1 MPRCVQPSASRA
13 GAQRSRPRPAHG
25 MTSRT
30 ALSFFAGNNQRS
42 RVLFPS
48 VLATTAASFFDSARV
63 QKRQDALTDGIQ
75 TVKTL
80 DSNPDPLSFEAQPEA
95 QSSPHSSA
103 TALFSRNGIA
113 HPASDAGSD
122 EISTLLRESSVP
134 NADEAMTAAESQAKL
149 PPQPALEK
157 AETARPAGRSAA
169 DSVTAEPRVDL
180 TGIFRKVQLEQV
192 SESQKAG
199 TQGFTQMFESLS
211 AANGRASSSVPASI
225 HDKAPE
231 VGASA
236 EKKPVSMEQREDVL
250 PRYTVDRDIHQHS
263 APPPLVQGEFTRLF
277 QRLDHEEPASAR
289 SASAHMEERLST
301 APSPLGGGFTQLLR
315 TLSAEAEAE
324 VPAFPQAPAPLLP
337 QPSNGPGEFTR
348 IISGSMLREAQG
360 RTGRPEAGAAARPEE
375 AQTPAPQMAVNAA
388 PPAAVPSM
396 APAMPAAPPA
406 MMFAPQQFVAPPPPP
421 IAAMPLP
428 QITPPPPPPATPA
441 NKLQRYIPLLLIA
454 NLFLMLLVLILVAFV
469 LLHHR

>member
-1 MPRCVQPSASRA
+1 
-13 GAQRSRPRPAHG
+13 
-25 MTSRT
+25 
-30 ALSFFAGNNQRS
+30 
-42 RVLFPS
+42 
-48 VLATTAASFFDSARV
+48 
-63 QKRQDALTDGIQ
+63 
-75 TVKTL
+75 VKTL
-80 DSNPDPLSFEAQPEA
+80 DSTPDPQSFESQPEA

-113 HPASDAGSD
+113 HPAPDAGSD

-134 NADEAMTAAESQAKL
+134 NADEAKTAAESQAKL

-157 AETARPAGRSAA
+157 AETARPVGRSAA
-169 DSVTAEPRVDL
+169 DSVPAEPRVDL

-192 SESQKAG
+192 SETQKAG

-211 AANGRASSSVPASI
+211 AANGRASSAVPASI

-231 VGASA
+231 VEASA
-236 EKKPVSMEQREDVL
+236 ENKPMSMEQREDVL

-263 APPPLVQGEFTRLF
+263 TPPPLAQGEFTRLF
-277 QRLDHEEPASAR
+277 QRLDHEEPTSAR
-289 SASAHMEERLST
+289 SAWAHMDERLST
-301 APSPLGGGFTQLLR
+301 APSSSPLGGGFTQLLR

-360 RTGRPEAGAAARPEE
+360 RTGRPEAGTTARPEE
-375 AQTPAPQMAVNAA
+375 AQTPAPQIAVNAA
-388 PPAAVPSM
+388 PPAAVPGM
-396 APAMPAAPPA
+396 ASAMPAAPPA
-406 MMFAPQQFVAPPPPP
+406 MFAPQQLVSSPPP
-421 IAAMPLP
+421 IAAMPPP
-428 QITPPPPPPATPA
+428 QITAPPAPPA
-441 NKLQRYIPLLLIA
+441 NKLQLYIPLLLIA

>member
-1 MPRCVQPSASRA
+1 
-13 GAQRSRPRPAHG
+13 
-25 MTSRT
+25 MTSPT

-48 VLATTAASFFDSARV
+48 VLATTAASFFDSAQT
-63 QKRQDALTDGIQ
+63 QKRQDVLTDGIQ

-80 DSNPDPLSFEAQPEA
+80 DSNPDPQLFESQPEA

-113 HPASDAGSD
+113 HPAPDAGSD

-134 NADEAMTAAESQAKL
+134 NADEAKTAAASQAKL

-157 AETARPAGRSAA
+157 AETARPASRSAA
-169 DSVTAEPRVDL
+169 DSVPAEPRVDL

-211 AANGRASSSVPASI
+211 AANGRASSAFPASI
-225 HDKAPE
+225 HDEAPE
-231 VGASA
+231 VEASA
-236 EKKPVSMEQREDVL
+236 EKKPMSMEQREDVL

-263 APPPLVQGEFTRLF
+263 APPPLAQGEFTRLF

-301 APSPLGGGFTQLLR
+301 APSSSPLGGGFTQLLR

-375 AQTPAPQMAVNAA
+375 AQTPAPQIAVSAA

-406 MMFAPQQFVAPPPPP
+406 FMFAPQQVVAPPPPP
-421 IAAMPLP
+421 IPAMPPP
-428 QITPPPPPPATPA
+428 QITPPPAPPA
-441 NKLQRYIPLLLIA
+441 NKLQQYIPLLLIA